1 MNLAGRRTLKHRSL
15 AQYPWLYLRKDNGVY
30 YVVNPYTRRQI
41 SLKTTDR
48 SKAITRWA
56 GLLRIWE
63 QERGE
68 YDLDEAAKKLSTTS
82 QFESDSEVSLAIYMR
97 KWRTEVLGHGY
108 EDGKIVWGECHV
120 LSQRGRNRGKPI
132 ALASRRDYASDAQQL
147 EASDDSDFLLSD
159 PHILRR
165 IRRLLS
171 PWLTKPTHYNGL
183 RNTLSRVLMHA
194 VRDGV
199 IDRNPIRDIEKISEP
214 KREVLIPDD
223 VYVKITE
230 QLCKHRL
237 NKRIKDGTWRAKICD
252 LIYMLSQQPI
262 DVFGLKEEQI
272 KDDEG
277 EFGEIHFAR
286 HKTGVPIVIEMN
298 KELRD
303 LIEWFRNWKRDQEII
318 SPYLMVYPRYFD
330 MRSRTKPVR
339 HRFMQISWAEACE
352 AAGFKGQYQL
362 RDLRKKG
369 LTDEFLSQGE
379 NNKGGHE
386 SLQMRKH
393 YRLIRPPERSKS
405 TLKSLR
411 DTDKN

>member
-1 MNLAGRRTLKHRSL
+1 MAGRRTLKHRSL

-30 YVVNPYTRRQI
+30 YVVNPDTRRQI

-68 YDLDEAAKKLSTTS
+68 YDLDEAAQKLSTTS
-82 QFESDSEVSLAIYMR
+82 QFESGSEVSLANYMR

-108 EDGKIVWGECHV
+108 KDGKIVWGECHV

-159 PHILRR
+159 PNILRR
-165 IRRLLS
+165 IRRLLA

-183 RNTLSRVLMHA
+183 RNTLSRILMHA
-194 VRDGV
+194 VQDGV

-223 VYVKITE
+223 AYVKITE
-230 QLCKHRL
+230 QLCIHRI

-252 LIYMLSQQPI
+252 LIYMMSQQPI

-272 KDDEG
+272 KYDEG

-286 HKTGVPIVIEMN
+286 HKTGVPIIIEMN

-303 LIEWFRNWKRDQEII
+303 LIDWFRNWKRDQEII

-386 SLQMRKH
+386 SPQMRKH

-411 DTDKN
+411 DTDNN

>member
-30 YVVNPYTRRQI
+30 YVVNPDTRRQI

-68 YDLDEAAKKLSTTS
+68 YDLDEAAQKLSTTS
-82 QFESDSEVSLAIYMR
+82 QFESGSEVSLANYMR

-108 EDGKIVWGECHV
+108 KDGKIVWGECYV

-159 PHILRR
+159 PNILRR
-165 IRRLLS
+165 IRRLLA

-183 RNTLSRVLMHA
+183 RNTLSRILMHA
-194 VRDGV
+194 VQDGV

-223 VYVKITE
+223 AYVKITE
-230 QLCKHRL
+230 QLCIHRI

-252 LIYMLSQQPI
+252 LIYMMSQQPI

-272 KDDEG
+272 KYDEG

-286 HKTGVPIVIEMN
+286 HKTGVPIIIEMN

-303 LIEWFRNWKRDQEII
+303 LIDWFRNWKRDQEII

-386 SLQMRKH
+386 SPQMRKH

-411 DTDKN
+411 DTDNN

>member
-1 MNLAGRRTLKHRSL
+1 MAGRRTLKHRSL
-15 AQYPWLYLRKDNGVY
+15 AQYPWLYVREDTGIY
-30 YVVNPYTRRQI
+30 YVKHPITGRQA
-41 SLKTTDR
+41 SLETTDR
-48 SKAITRWA
+48 SLAIRRWA
-56 GLLRIWE
+56 ILQEIWE
-63 QERGE
+63 RDRNQ
-68 YDLDEAAKKLSTTS
+68 YDLNEVAQKLATTS
-82 QFESDSEVSLAIYMR
+82 PIESEPEITLANYLA
-97 KWRTEVLGHGY
+97 KWRTQVLGHGY
-108 EDGKIVWGECHV
+108 KDGKMVWGECHV

-147 EASDDSDFLLSD
+147 EASEESDFFLSD
-159 PHILRR
+159 PQILRR

-194 VRDGV
+194 VQDGV

-252 LIYMLSQQPI
+252 LIYMMSQQPI

-272 KDDEG
+272 KDEEG

-303 LIEWFRNWKRDQEII
+303 LIDWFRNWKRDQEII
-318 SPYLMVYPRYFD
+318 SPYLMVYPRYFG

-339 HRFMQISWAEACE
+339 HKFMQISWAEACE

-386 SLQMRKH
+386 SPQMRKH